1 MATPIIRLL
10 KRHAVVSDYRDIS
23 TYRSELMGWSI
34 VWIMMLHFTFTQLK
48 PLGFVAQYG
57 IAGVDIFL
65 FVSGYGLFFALE
77 KSVSLRSYYKR
88 RLLRI
93 FPAYYIIGIFYS
105 FFLFYDGITDYLFRF
120 TTLGFW
126 FDGLYCDWYI
136 PSIVLL
142 YLLSPYVK
150 KLFYM
155 KGSAIIL
162 SAIVVVIYLVAYLLV
177 DRELIYEKEPHFFL
191 LYRIPAFLFGMACAY
206 WLKTKAPI
214 RYFYIIMFIG
224 IPFFVVLFPQHH
236 DIYNYK
242 YLSLAFLLPVFVYGL
257 ILLCRIT
264 KPLNGIMARVG
275 NASLEIFLIQ
285 GIFFYAIVHHLVT
298 IPAPWHDAITL
309 GLMLLCTLLGIISH
323 HLIDKCLPKR

>member
-1 MATPIIRLL
+1 MIASIISQLR
-10 KRHAVVSDYRDIS
+10 KHVVMDDYHDIS
-23 TYRSELMGWSI
+23 HYRSELMGWAI
-34 VWIMMLHFTFTQLK
+34 VWVMMLHFTFTQLK

-77 KSVSLRSYYKR
+77 KSTSLRSYYKR
-88 RLLRI
+88 RWLRI
-93 FPAYYIIGIFYS
+93 FPAYYIIGAFYS
-105 FFLFYDGITDYLFRF
+105 FFVFNDGIIDYLFRY

-126 FDGLYCDWYI
+126 TDCLYCDWYI
-136 PSIVLL
+136 PSLVLL
-142 YLLSPYVK
+142 YLLSPCLKVLFDK
-150 KLFYM
+150 K
-155 KGSAIIL
+155 GWAVIL
-162 SAIVVVIYLVAYLLV
+162 SLTVIAIYLVAYLLV

-191 LYRIPAFLFGMACAY
+191 LYRIPAFLFGMTCAY

-224 IPFFVVLFPQHH
+224 IPFFLVLFPRHH

-285 GIFFYAIVHHLVT
+285 GIFFYAIVHHLVA

>member
-1 MATPIIRLL
+1 MIASIFGLL
-10 KRHAVVSDYRDIS
+10 RKHVVMNDYHDIS
-23 TYRSELMGWSI
+23 RYRSELMGWAI
-34 VWIMMLHFTFTQLK
+34 VWVMMLHFTFIQLK

-57 IAGVDIFL
+57 IIGVDIFL

-155 KGSAIIL
+155 KGAAIIL

-191 LYRIPAFLFGMACAY
+191 LYRIPAFLFGMTCAY

-224 IPFFVVLFPQHH
+224 IPFFLLFFPRHH
-236 DIYNYK
+236 AIYNYK
-242 YLSLAFLLPVFVYGL
+242 YLSLAFLLPFFVCGL
-257 ILLCRIT
+257 ILISKIA
-264 KPLNGIMARVG
+264 KPLNGIMAQVG
-275 NASLEIFLIQ
+275 KASLEIFLIQ

-298 IPAPWHDAITL
+298 IPTPWHDAITL

>member
-1 MATPIIRLL
+1 MT
-10 KRHAVVSDYRDIS
+10 
-23 TYRSELMGWSI
+23 
-34 VWIMMLHFTFTQLK
+34 
-48 PLGFVAQYG
+48 
-57 IAGVDIFL
+57 
-65 FVSGYGLFFALE
+65 
-77 KSVSLRSYYKR
+77 
-88 RLLRI
+88 
-93 FPAYYIIGIFYS
+93 
-105 FFLFYDGITDYLFRF
+105 
-120 TTLGFW
+120 
-126 FDGLYCDWYI
+126 
-136 PSIVLL
+136 
-142 YLLSPYVK
+142 
-150 KLFYM
+150 
-155 KGSAIIL
+155 
-162 SAIVVVIYLVAYLLV
+162 
-177 DRELIYEKEPHFFL
+177 
-191 LYRIPAFLFGMACAY
+191 CAY

-224 IPFFVVLFPQHH
+224 IPFFLVLFPRHH

-285 GIFFYAIVHHLVT
+285 GIFFYAIVHHLVA